1 MACLL
6 LVGLFVLT
14 FALLSSCK
22 KAEGSVPVG
31 ESELPD
37 MELRNADYT
46 VGDDFAGI
54 SPDDPMYLHAA
65 LITIYS
71 TERDT
76 VLTEV
81 SFSQGGNMSGKCR
94 NASVSSDNGKAIL
107 SGDVVVKIDNDGT
120 LFTIESQEVEWD
132 VEQNILLCTGEVTVT
147 YGDGT
152 KIHAEGFSADI
163 NENKYEFGKIL
174 EGKLE

>member
-1 MACLL
+1 MKGVTTQQGRDALNRFKMEAANE
-6 LVGLFVLT
+6 VGVNLKQGYNGD
-14 FALLSSCK
+14 LSSR
-22 KAEGSVPVG
+22 ENGYV
-31 ESELPD
+31 
-37 MELRNADYT
+37 
-46 VGDDFAGI
+46 
-54 SPDDPMYLHAA
+54 
-65 LITIYS
+65 
-71 TERDT
+71 
-76 VLTEV
+76 EV
-81 SFSQGGNMSGKCR
+81 EFSQGGKMSVKCR